1 MCGLSGSVNTTR
13 FLVYS
18 SDQARGGLETRLCI
32 LFASN
37 PACCQ
42 DYAIRHFLRLL
53 QPFQSLV
60 ISSCSWSIGR
70 VYCLRQPSRS
80 RLGPTKTQCWL
91 KRKICAPWL
100 AFSRVKGRS
109 AAESFLPMAMITA
122 MKRSIYEHIF
132 CCGNMPS
139 TCSY

>member
-13 FLVYS
+13 FLVHS

-42 DYAIRHFLRLL
+42 DYAICNFLRLL

-60 ISSCSWSIGR
+60 VSSCSWSIGR
-70 VYCLRQPSRS
+70 VYCFRQPSRS

-91 KRKICAPWL
+91 KQKICAPWIS
-100 AFSRVKGRS
+100 FSRAKGRVQQNWRREELS
-109 AAESFLPMAMITA
+109 VLDGCVLWGERVVVP
-122 MKRSIYEHIF
+122 
-132 CCGNMPS
+132 PS
-139 TCSY
+139 GRE